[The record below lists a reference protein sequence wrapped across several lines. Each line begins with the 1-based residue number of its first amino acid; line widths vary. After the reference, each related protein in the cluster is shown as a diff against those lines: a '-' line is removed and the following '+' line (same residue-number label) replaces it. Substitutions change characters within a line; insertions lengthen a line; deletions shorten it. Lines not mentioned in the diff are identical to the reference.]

1 MYTKIEMMKVSVVL
15 HSYLREKLPAEA
27 KGQTVL
33 KLEEGARIGDVIE
46 RLDLPAMVVFAV
58 NNQIEREKERVLKDG
73 DLLRFFRA
81 GAGG

>member
-1 MYTKIEMMKVSVVL
+1 MKVSVVL

-33 KLEEGARIGDVIE
+33 ELEEGTRISDVIE
-46 RLDLPAMVVFAV
+46 RLDLPEMVVFAL
-58 NNQIEREKERVLKDG
+58 NNQIERDQGRLLKDG
-73 DLLRFFRA
+73 DLVRFFRA